1 MRMVRKERTYCL
13 ALDVDEETFQKLK
26 QISAQGLRDL
36 KEDLQTAL
44 KRRVDV
50 FAAAEE
56 YAIANLQDSL
66 NLAKNTHFF
75 SRFYPL
81 ELKI

>member
-1 MRMVRKERTYCL
+1 MIRRRTYCL

-26 QISAQGLRDL
+26 MISAQGLRDL
-36 KEDLQTAL
+36 KADLETAL

-56 YAIANLQDSL
+56 YALS
-66 NLAKNTHFF
+66 NLAMQ
-75 SRFYPL
+75 
-81 ELKI
+81 